1 MNDRRENTNQH
12 GAKVPTEAKAI
23 RHIEAEDMRQARK
36 LYGLIVRS
44 CNFGGAD
51 SPDVIGLP
59 GVHIEVKRVERLNL
73 TEAYAQAFRDA
84 APGEIPAVFHRKNRE
99 PWMVTVSLEDF
110 LKLYEGGSHGLYH
123 G

>member
-1 MNDRRENTNQH
+1 MNSRTKGKRGEL
-12 GAKVPTEAKAI
+12 ELAKAL
-23 RHIEAEDMRQARK
+23 R
-36 LYGLIVRS
+36 LYGYDARRGQQYH
-44 CNFGGAD
+44 GGAD

>member
-1 MNDRRENTNQH
+1 MNSRTKGKRGEL
-12 GAKVPTEAKAI
+12 ELAKAL
-23 RHIEAEDMRQARK
+23 R
-36 LYGLIVRS
+36 LYGYDARRGQQY
-44 CNFGGAD
+44 NGGAD

-84 APGEIPAVFHRKNRE
+84 APGEISAVFHRKNRE
-99 PWMVTVSLEDF
+99 PWMVTVTLEDF
-110 LKLYEGGSHGLYH
+110 LKLYEGGSHGIHL